1 VVVASFLLLRQI
13 RVLVA
18 IGNLL
23 EGTPSEYGVF
33 RGGRRSEKVKPRSRR
48 GEDHFISLEHA
59 LWLLSLLVHYEPSDP
74 PRCQRPDDMRYAPG
88 RARIEE
94 KDARQASYPQ
104 QAPTTIVQA

>member
-1 VVVASFLLLRQI
+1 
-13 RVLVA
+13 
-18 IGNLL
+18 
-23 EGTPSEYGVF
+23 
-33 RGGRRSEKVKPRSRR
+33 VKPRSRR